1 MNVMRHTAL
10 LTCLLVILLSS
21 ALSAAKTTPVA
32 FSALQIRWASNIE
45 MMKGHVTASLDNLR
59 LGKKE
64 RVRAHASHPLEEH
77 YDLLSRALKARNLD
91 FEAQLRN
98 TLDGLG
104 RLLQSQFSTESYE
117 QAIGKLSALLD
128 QALQMLIPSD
138 VLAEP
143 KFQAAL
149 IARLCQTASQ
159 EYSEAVRDVHQ
170 FKLEEYQDA
179 FVFVQRAQVLAQRI
193 KGQLPSTAVRLLQQ
207 LREALPSITPPAT
220 LVPPEDVSKSA
231 SRLATVIEQS
241 SKSRRSHRIPLGP
254 LMSPLIIIKDRT
266 IPVDPA
272 KEIAEIRDLL
282 DQIMKVYRQGDVQ
295 WARELSAVLYLEH
308 YEMLEEDLF
317 NKVPELNEKVESILS
332 QKIRNLIKNNAPPSK
347 LEAQIAEVLPALKE
361 IEKVLTH
368 K

>member
-10 LTCLLVILLSS
+10 LTCLFVILLGS
-21 ALSAAKTTPVA
+21 ALFAAEKAPVA
-32 FSALQIRWASNIE
+32 FSAHQIRWASNIE

-59 LGKKE
+59 LGKKM

-77 YDLLSRALKARNLD
+77 YDLLSRALKARNPD

-104 RLLQSQFSTESYE
+104 LLLHSRFSTESYE
-117 QAIGKLSALLD
+117 QEIGKLSALLD
-128 QALQMLIPSD
+128 RALQMLIPSD

-149 IARLCQTASQ
+149 IARLCQTASR

-179 FVFVQRAQVLAQRI
+179 FAFVQRALILAQRI

-220 LVPPEDVSKSA
+220 LVPQEDVSKSA
-231 SRLATVIEQS
+231 RRLSSIIEQATGGRR
-241 SKSRRSHRIPLGP
+241 SRRGSEL
-254 LMSPLIIIKDRT
+254 LMSPLVVIRSGT
-266 IPVDPA
+266 FQVNPA
-272 KEIAEIRDLL
+272 QEIADIRDLL
-282 DQIMKVYRQGDVQ
+282 DRIKKAYRQGEVQ
-295 WARELSAVLYLEH
+295 HAKELSAVLYLEH
-308 YEMLEEDLF
+308 FEKIEGDLF
-317 NKVPELNEKVESILS
+317 DKAPELNDRLEPILGL
-332 QKIRNLIKNNAPPSK
+332 QIRQLIKAKAPPSEVES
-347 LEAQIAEVLPALKE
+347 LIAKILPALKE
-361 IEKVLTH
+361 VEKVLTS